1 MESEVRVLRQN
12 VRLQKNSLDKLKE
25 KLSHLNENKF
35 STFILSLSAFIA
47 LAKRYTDQDKFLVS
61 HNNSIQPNGNVLN
74 RSNQRISYIEIDLS
88 EDPTFEILIQLLND
102 KIQKDTKETI
112 ADKKDSYPFLV
123 NFSFDDILEDGSSN
137 LNLNLL
143 RTDNQNTLPVLSINL
158 SNSEEDVMCGCL
170 EARLDLMEISI
181 SENSNEHYCNILK
194 EAIINPQK
202 RISECNMLDEEE
214 RNKILFEWNATEKNY
229 RKNICLHHLI
239 EEQVDKT
246 PDSIA
251 VIYNGHSLTYKELNR
266 RANLVANRLIDR
278 GIKEEDLVAV
288 LFELSLESVI
298 AIVGVL
304 KAGAVYV
311 PLDTNYPVKR
321 LQLLV
326 DDSKPKLLITN
337 SSLKGLLEFA
347 EEKKLV
353 LSDNDWL
360 NNDYLP
366 NPVTA
371 VKPENA
377 AYVMYTSGSTGSP
390 KGIVIQHNSV
400 VNNIMLIKDR
410 YMLTPDDIV
419 PSMPSLAFD
428 ASVSKLFPVL
438 TIGGTVVLP
447 TEEEIKDV
455 EKTLELINK
464 YNMPYFSTPPSILR
478 VINSINPDLSKL
490 RSISCGGEALKFS
503 DISNLN
509 KHVPIINIYG
519 PTEATVSS
527 CTYTIPKNSP
537 PITSRIPIGRPN
549 PNCKVYVLDK
559 HLNCMPV
566 NCYGTIY
573 IGGIGVARGYL
584 NNPEL
589 TAQRF
594 IKSPFVEG
602 DVLYNTGDIGRWLPD
617 GNIDF
622 IGRNDNQIKIRGFRI
637 QIEEVEKILIKH
649 PSVSECKI
657 IVKDTSNEDKLMI
670 ACAILKEGESLTIES
685 MRDFI
690 EKYLPDY
697 MVPSDIMLLAN
708 FPLNQNNKV
717 DSKALLQKYNEKS
730 PNQQKVSIS
739 KNSIEKELI
748 SFWKE
753 ILNKEINIQENFF
766 HAGGHSLHAMQLKM
780 YINKKFNTDFSMK
793 DIFNNLTIEKLT
805 SLIASKAQITEEN
818 FNPKSHQIKNPFID
832 EKQSIENITPIDLKE
847 VSNIRTQSLDT
858 SISRKEIDIIASKD
872 KEGSFYQLFFKKPTL
887 FDLSFNE
894 RRLWFL
900 YQFLPNKATYNV
912 VKAYNLSGKVNTGV
926 LEKSVKQLLDKHL
939 NLRKNFIEVDGEPKA
954 KLNYK
959 STFKV
964 RVCWLSDFLKSTTE
978 NEETI
983 IEKLIEDETEK
994 PFDLSK
1000 DLPIRLT
1007 VIKKK
1012 KESSILI
1019 LSAHHIISDAW
1030 SFAIILEELNK
1041 LYNANLNDEEINLED
1056 LTKEYNSY
1064 VGLQKQ
1070 HLNKNKVSELL
1081 AYWKNKLSDKISKL
1095 KLPYEHTGKDI
1106 ISDSALY
1113 EEILIPTPLIN
1124 SLKKFSKEKDVTLFM
1139 TFFSAFQSLLFKYSQ
1154 NEFINT
1160 AIPIVDRADAATKR
1174 LIGFFV
1180 NTLIIPT
1187 DFSKD
1192 IVFDE
1197 LVEEVRQTLLEGFH
1211 HQDLPYDILANELRK
1226 DTGADVNSLIQ
1237 VMFAFQNV
1245 HEDPLQLTEVKAE
1258 NILLKNKHAK
1268 FDLTV
1273 SVSEQAEGYLV
1284 SAEYKSDLFHSIT
1297 IKRMLNSFQMLLEQV
1312 MSNPKIK
1319 LSQIEVL
1326 NQSVKEVLTKVWNDT
1341 KRNLPDFS
1349 VHELFERQVF
1359 STPDATALNWNGKKI
1374 SYNELNIRSNH
1385 LAHNLKKQEIS
1396 SEELVGI
1403 LMDESEFSI
1412 ISMIAVLKTGGA
1424 YLPLDPAYPKERIA
1438 YMLNDSKVKL
1448 IISEEKYLNY
1458 LPDSSYDWIVLDRLG
1473 EELSKEKD
1481 TNPESRI
1488 LTNHLAY
1495 VMYTSG
1501 STGNPKGVGV
1511 EHKNIV
1517 RLVKNTNY
1525 VTLNNN
1531 TKLLKTGAFSFD
1543 ASTFEIWGILLN
1555 GGELFVYPKENLL
1568 DHQLL
1573 KEKIKENGISL
1584 MWFTVS
1590 WFNQLV
1596 DIDVDIF
1603 KPLQSVFVGG
1613 DKLSVKHINKV
1624 KQAIPHLEIVNG
1636 YGPTENTT
1644 FSLYHKIENTSE
1656 EDIPVG
1662 KPITNTTVYILDKS
1676 LNLLPIGVQG
1686 EIYVGGKGV
1695 ARGYIND
1702 EKRTQEKFI
1711 PDPFSYEGRLY
1722 KTGDLGRWLENGT
1735 IEFGGRKDN
1744 QIKLRGYRIELGEI
1758 ENAISSHPLIE
1769 DSVVL
1774 VKDDNGDKKI
1784 IGFYLSNTN
1793 LTEAEVK
1800 TFLRKTLPDF
1810 MIPVYLIKKESFP
1823 LTSNGKINRQALAN
1837 STKNYIKA
1845 NKTFEFAFSATEEKL
1860 VAIFEE
1866 ILGRDGISITDNFFE
1881 LGGHSLLATKVMAK
1895 IERAFGQNYPLSILF
1910 EAPTIKELSKV
1921 IKGDSE
1927 IKKTGIISIQ
1937 PKGNKPPLFL
1947 LPGYLFYHNLAKY
1960 LGDDQPL
1967 YGFEPL
1973 NIDRTEE
1980 VAAMFIKQIKQIQ
1993 PTGPYFIGG
2002 FCASGIIAYEVAQ
2015 QLTAAGDEI
2024 GLLSLFEVYTP
2035 EATVSK
2041 ASKKYLSDKLAH
2053 WKAAF
2058 SYNSFRAKIKLI
2070 YNESQKLLQYF
2081 LLNQF
2086 RSMISDYKL
2095 KPYDGKIVLFK
2106 ALDELV
2112 SSSSSDPYMG
2122 WNRYCSAHNITL
2134 IKIPGNH
2141 NTLFKEPYIGI
2152 TAAHIKKC
2160 LENENYHVEE
2170 I

>member
-1 MESEVRVLRQN
+1 MESEVKVLRQN
-12 VRLQKNSLDKLKE
+12 VRLQKNSLDKLQE
-25 KLSHLNENKF
+25 KLSLLNEDKF
-35 STFILSLSAFIA
+35 SSFILSLSAFIA
-47 LAKRYTDQDKFLVS
+47 LAKRYTDQDKFLVA
-61 HNNSIQPNGNVLN
+61 HNHSKQNKPS
-74 RSNQRISYIEIDLS
+74 QRISFIEIDLS
-88 EDPTFEILIQLLND
+88 EDPTFEILIQQLND
-102 KIQKDTKETI
+102 KIQKDTDGTF
-112 ADKKDSYPFLV
+112 ADKKDFYPFV
-123 NFSFDDILEDGSSN
+123 INFSFDDKSEQGISN
-137 LNLNLL
+137 LNLNIVSS
-143 RTDNQNTLPVLSINL
+143 DNQNILPALSINL
-158 SNSEEDVMCGCL
+158 SNTEEVISGCL
-170 EARLDLMEISI
+170 EARLDLMEITI
-181 SENSNEHYCNILK
+181 SENTNNHFCNLLQ
-194 EAIINPQK
+194 EAVLNPKK
-202 RISECNMLDEEE
+202 RISECNMLDESE

-229 RKNICLHHLI
+229 PKNICLHHLI
-239 EEQVDKT
+239 EKQVDNT

-251 VIYNGHSLTYKELNR
+251 VIYNGQSLTYKELNR
-266 RANLVANRLIDR
+266 RANCVVERLIAR
-278 GIKEEDLVAV
+278 GIKEEDLVGV

-298 AIVGVL
+298 VILGVL
-304 KAGAVYV
+304 KAGAAYV

-326 DDSKPKLLITN
+326 DDAKPKLLITN

-347 EEKKLV
+347 EDRTLIIN
-353 LSDNDWL
+353 DNDWL
-360 NNDYLP
+360 NSDYLT
-366 NPVTA
+366 NPSTN

-410 YMLTPDDIV
+410 YELTPDDIV

-428 ASVSKLFPVL
+428 ASVSKLFPIL

-447 TEEEIKDV
+447 TEDEIKDV

-478 VINSINPDLSKL
+478 VINSINPDLSRL
-490 RSISCGGEALKFS
+490 RIISCGGEALKFS
-503 DISNLN
+503 DINNIN
-509 KHVPIINIYG
+509 KHVPILNIYG

-537 PITSRIPIGRPN
+537 PITSRVPIGKPN
-549 PNCKVYVLDK
+549 PNCKVYILDK
-559 HLNCMPV
+559 HMNCMPV
-566 NCYGTIY
+566 NCYGTLY

-594 IKSPFVEG
+594 IKNPFVDGE
-602 DVLYNTGDIGRWLPD
+602 VLYNTGDIARWLPD

-622 IGRNDNQIKIRGFRI
+622 LGRNDNQIKIRGFRI
-637 QIEEVEKILIKH
+637 QMEEVEKILTKH
-649 PSVSECKI
+649 PSVIEGKI
-657 IVKDTSNEDKLMI
+657 IVKGTNDEDKFMI
-670 ACAILKEGESLTIES
+670 ACIIPKEGESVTIES
-685 MRDFI
+685 MRNFI

-697 MVPSDIMLLAN
+697 MVPSDIMVLDQ

-717 DSKALLQKYNEKS
+717 DSKALLQKFNEKT
-730 PNQQKVSIS
+730 PVKQKISLSVS
-739 KNSIEKELI
+739 KNNVEKDLI
-748 SFWKE
+748 NFWKE

-780 YINKKFNTDFSMK
+780 FINKKFNTDFSMK

-805 SLIASKAQITEEN
+805 SLIASKIQLTEDN
-818 FNPKSHQIKNPFID
+818 IHIPNSLKNNNPFIE
-832 EKQSIENITPIDLKE
+832 EKQSSENITPVDLKDI
-847 VSNIRTQSLDT
+847 SNIKSQSLDT
-858 SISRKEIDIIASKD
+858 SLSKKEIDLIASNN
-872 KEGSFYQLFFKKPTL
+872 KESSFYQLFFKKPTL
-887 FDLSFNE
+887 LDLSFNE
-894 RRLWFL
+894 RRLYFL
-900 YQFLPNKATYNV
+900 YKFLPNKATYNV
-912 VKAYNLSGKVNTGV
+912 VKAYSLSGKVNISV
-926 LEKSVKQLLDKHL
+926 LEKSIKQLLDKHL
-939 NLRKNFIEVDGEPKA
+939 NLRKNFIEIDGEPKA
-954 KLNYK
+954 KLNLK

-964 RVCWLSDFLKSTTE
+964 RVCCLSDFLRSTTDD
-978 NEETI
+978 EELI
-983 IEKLIEDETEK
+983 LEKLVEDETEK

-1007 VIKKK
+1007 LIKKR
-1012 KESSILI
+1012 KESSVLI

-1041 LYNANLNDEEINLED
+1041 LYNSNLNGEEIELED
-1056 LTKEYNSY
+1056 LTREYNNY
-1064 VGLQKQ
+1064 VGAQKQ
-1070 HLNKNKVSELL
+1070 YLNKIKISELL
-1081 AYWKNKLSDKISKL
+1081 GYWKNKLSDKISKL
-1095 KLPYEHTGKDI
+1095 KLPYERNGKDI
-1106 ISDSALY
+1106 VSDNALY
-1113 EEILIPTPLIN
+1113 EEILIPTTLIN
-1124 SLKKFSKEKDVTLFM
+1124 SLQKYSREKDVTLFM
-1139 TFFSAFQSLLFKYSQ
+1139 TFFSAFQTLLFKYSQ

-1160 AIPIVDRADAATKR
+1160 AIPIVDRANADTKK
-1174 LIGFFV
+1174 LVGFFV

-1187 DFSKD
+1187 DFSND
-1192 IVFDE
+1192 VLFDE
-1197 LVEEVRQTLLEGFH
+1197 LVEEVRQTILESFQN
-1211 HQDLPYDILANELRK
+1211 QDLPYEILANELRK

-1245 HEDPLQLTEVKAE
+1245 HEDPLHLTGIKAE

-1273 SVSEQAEGYLV
+1273 SVSEQADGYLV

-1297 IKRMLNSFQMLLEQV
+1297 IKRMLNSFYMLIEQV

-1319 LSQIEVL
+1319 ISQIEVL
-1326 NQSVKEVLTKVWNDT
+1326 NQSVKELLTKVWNDT

-1359 STPDATALNWNGKKI
+1359 STPDAIALNFNGKKI
-1374 SYNELNIRSNH
+1374 SYNDLNIRANH
-1385 LAHNLKKQEIS
+1385 LAHYLKKQGIA

-1403 LMDESEFSI
+1403 LMDESELSI
-1412 ISMIAVLKTGGA
+1412 VSLIAVLKTGGA

-1438 YMLNDSKVKL
+1438 YMLNDSRVKT

-1458 LPDSSYDWIVLDRLG
+1458 LPESSYQWIALDQLG

-1525 VTLNNN
+1525 ATLSNN

-1543 ASTFEIWGILLN
+1543 ASTFEVWGILLN
-1555 GGELFVYPKENLL
+1555 GGELHIYPKENLL

-1573 KEKIKENGISL
+1573 KEKIKENEITL

-1596 DIDVDIF
+1596 DLDVDLF

-1644 FSLYHKIENTSE
+1644 FSLYHKIESISE
-1656 EDIPVG
+1656 EDIPIG

-1758 ENAISSHPLIE
+1758 ENAISCHPLIE
-1769 DSVVL
+1769 DSVVIM
-1774 VKDDNGDKKI
+1774 KDDNGDKKI

-1800 TFLRKTLPDF
+1800 TFLRKTLPEF
-1810 MIPVYLIKKESFP
+1810 MIPAYLIKKESFP

-1837 STKNYIKA
+1837 STKNYIKT
-1845 NKTFEFAFSATEEKL
+1845 NKTFEFAFNATEEKL

-1866 ILGRDGISITDNFFE
+1866 ILGRDAISITDNFFE

-1895 IERAFGQNYPLSILF
+1895 IEREFGQNYPLSILF

-1921 IKGDSE
+1921 IKGDSG

-1937 PKGNKPPLFL
+1937 PKGHKPPLFL
-1947 LPGYLFYHNLAKY
+1947 LPGYLFYHNLSKY

-1980 VAAMFIKQIKQIQ
+1980 VAAMFIKQMKKIQ
-1993 PTGPYFIGG
+1993 PTGPYYIGG

-2041 ASKKYLSDKLAH
+2041 ASKKYLSDKFAH

-2058 SYNSFRAKIKLI
+2058 SYNSFRAKVKLI

-2095 KPYDGKIVLFK
+2095 KPYNGKIVLFK

-2112 SSSSSDPYMG
+2112 VSSSSDPYMG

-2152 TAAHIKKC
+2152 TAAQIKKC
-2160 LENENYHVEE
+2160 LENENYNVEE

>member
-1 MESEVRVLRQN
+1 MESEVKVLRQN
-12 VRLQKNSLDKLKE
+12 VRLQKNSLDILKE
-25 KLSHLNENKF
+25 KLSLLNEDKF
-35 STFILSLSAFIA
+35 SSFILSLSAFIA
-47 LAKRYTDQDKFLVS
+47 LAKRYTDQDKFLVA
-61 HNNSIQPNGNVLN
+61 HNYSTHQK
-74 RSNQRISYIEIDLS
+74 SSQTISFIEIDLS
-88 EDPTFEILIQLLND
+88 EDPTFEKLIQQLND
-102 KIQKDTKETI
+102 KIQKDTDSTS
-112 ADKKDSYPFLV
+112 ADKKDTYPFVV
-123 NFSFDDILEDGSSN
+123 NFSFDDKSEQGISN
-137 LNLNLL
+137 LNLNLISK
-143 RTDNQNTLPVLSINL
+143 DSQNILPALSINL
-158 SNSEEDVMCGCL
+158 SNTEDVLTGCL
-170 EARLDLMEISI
+170 EARLDLMEITI
-181 SENSNEHYCNILK
+181 SENTNCHFCNLLY
-194 EAIINPQK
+194 EAILNPQK
-202 RISECNMLDEEE
+202 RISECKMLDENES
-214 RNKILFEWNATEKNY
+214 NKILFEWNATEKIYQN
-229 RKNICLHHLI
+229 NICLHHLI
-239 EEQVDKT
+239 EKQVDKT
-246 PDSIA
+246 PNSIA
-251 VIYNGHSLTYKELNR
+251 IIFNDQSLTYKELNK
-266 RANLVANRLIDR
+266 RANFVADRLIKR
-278 GIKEEDLVAV
+278 GIKEEDLVGV

-298 AIVGVL
+298 AILGVL

-326 DDSKPKLLITN
+326 DDAKPKLLITN
-337 SSLKGLLEFA
+337 SSLKGLLEFP
-347 EEKKLV
+347 EDRKLV
-353 LSDNDWL
+353 ISDNDWF
-360 NNDYLP
+360 NNDYLT
-366 NPVTA
+366 NPTTN

-377 AYVMYTSGSTGSP
+377 AYVMYTSGSTGAP
-390 KGIVIQHNSV
+390 KGIVIQHNNV
-400 VNNIMLIKDR
+400 VNNIMLIIDR
-410 YMLTPDDIV
+410 YELTPEDIV

-428 ASVSKLFPVL
+428 ASVSKLFPIL

-455 EKTLELINK
+455 EKTLELVNK

-490 RSISCGGEALKFS
+490 RIISCGGEALKFS
-503 DISNLN
+503 DISNIN
-509 KHVPIINIYG
+509 KHVPILNIYG

-537 PITSRIPIGRPN
+537 PITSRIPIGKPN
-549 PNCKVYVLDK
+549 PNCKVYILDK
-559 HLNCMPV
+559 HLNCMPA
-566 NCYGTIY
+566 NCYGTLY
-573 IGGIGVARGYL
+573 IGGAGVARGYL

-594 IKSPFVEG
+594 IKNPFVDG
-602 DVLYNTGDIGRWLPD
+602 DILYNTGDIARWLPD

-622 IGRNDNQIKIRGFRI
+622 LGRNDNQIKIRGFRI
-637 QIEEVEKILIKH
+637 QIEEVEKILAIH
-649 PSVSECKI
+649 PSVSEGKI
-657 IVKDTSNEDKLMI
+657 IVKGTNDEDKIMI
-670 ACAILKEGESLTIES
+670 ACIIQKEGESLTIES
-685 MRDFI
+685 MRNFI

-697 MVPSDIMLLAN
+697 MVPSDILLLDQ

-717 DSKALLQKYNEKS
+717 DSKALLQKYNEKATGK
-730 PNQQKVSIS
+730 QKVAVSLS
-739 KNSIEKELI
+739 KNNVEKDLI
-748 SFWKE
+748 GFWKE

-805 SLIASKAQITEEN
+805 SLIGSKIQLTEDN
-818 FNPKSHQIKNPFID
+818 IHISNSLKNNNPFIA
-832 EKQSIENITPIDLKE
+832 EKQSIENITPVDLKE
-847 VSNIRTQSLDT
+847 VSNIRIQSLDT
-858 SISRKEIDIIASKD
+858 AISKKEINQIASKD
-872 KEGSFYQLFFKKPTL
+872 KETGLYQLFFKKTTL
-887 FDLSFNE
+887 QDLSFNE
-894 RRLWFL
+894 RRLYFL
-900 YQFLPNKATYNV
+900 YKFLPNKATYNV
-912 VKAYNLSGKVNTGV
+912 VKAFTLSGKVNIAA
-926 LEKSVKQLLDKHL
+926 LEKSFKQLLDKHL

-954 KLNYK
+954 KLNIK

-964 RVCWLSDFLKSTTE
+964 RVCCLSDFLRS
-978 NEETI
+978 NSDDEETI
-983 IEKLIEDETEK
+983 LEKLIDDETEK

-1000 DLPIRLT
+1000 DLPVRLSL
-1007 VIKKK
+1007 IKKK

-1030 SFAIILEELNK
+1030 SIAIILEELNN
-1041 LYNANLNDEEINLED
+1041 LYNSNLDGEEIKLQD
-1056 LTKEYNSY
+1056 LTKEYDSY
-1064 VGLQKQ
+1064 VETQKQ
-1070 HLNKNKVSELL
+1070 YLNKIKINELL
-1081 AYWKNKLSDKISKL
+1081 GYWKNKLSDKISKL
-1095 KLPYEHTGKDI
+1095 KLPYERSGKDV

-1113 EEILIPTPLIN
+1113 EEILIPTSLIN
-1124 SLKKFSKEKDVTLFM
+1124 SLQKFSREKDVTLFM
-1139 TFFSAFQSLLFKYSQ
+1139 TFFSAFQSLLYKYSQ

-1160 AIPIVDRADAATKR
+1160 AIPIVDRADADTKR

-1192 IVFDE
+1192 VVFEE
-1197 LVEEVRQTLLEGFH
+1197 LVEDVRQTLLESFQ
-1211 HQDLPYDILANELRK
+1211 HQDLPFDVLANELRK

-1245 HEDPLQLTEVKAE
+1245 HEDPLLFTGVKAE
-1258 NILLKNKHAK
+1258 NLLLKNKHAK

-1273 SVSEQAEGYLV
+1273 SVSEQEDGYLV
-1284 SAEYKSDLFHSIT
+1284 SAEYKSDLFHSVT
-1297 IKRMLNSFQMLLEQV
+1297 IKRMLNSFYMLLEQV

-1319 LSQIEVL
+1319 VSQIEVL
-1326 NQSVKEVLTKVWNDT
+1326 SQSVKEVLTKVWNDT

-1349 VHELFERQVF
+1349 VHELFERQAF
-1359 STPDATALNWNGKKI
+1359 STPDAIALNFNGKKI
-1374 SYNELNIRSNH
+1374 SYNDLNIQANH
-1385 LAHNLKKQEIS
+1385 LAHYLKKQGTS
-1396 SEELVGI
+1396 PEELVGI
-1403 LMDESEFSI
+1403 LMDESELSV
-1412 ISMIAVLKTGGA
+1412 ISMIAVLKSGGA

-1438 YMLNDSKVKL
+1438 YMLDDSKVRI

-1458 LPDSSYDWIVLDRLG
+1458 LPDSSFQWIVLDQIN

-1501 STGNPKGVGV
+1501 STGNPKGVGI

-1517 RLVKNTNY
+1517 RLVKNINY
-1525 VTLNNN
+1525 ANLTNN

-1543 ASTFEIWGILLN
+1543 ASTFEVWGILLN
-1555 GGELFVYPKENLL
+1555 GGELFIFPKENLL

-1573 KEKIKENGISL
+1573 KEKIKENGITL

-1596 DIDVDIF
+1596 DIDVDLF
-1603 KPLQSVFVGG
+1603 KPLESVMVGG
-1613 DKLSVKHINKV
+1613 DKLSVKHIDKI
-1624 KQAIPHLEIVNG
+1624 KKALPHLEVING

-1644 FSLYHKIENTSE
+1644 FSLYHKIEDING
-1656 EDIPVG
+1656 EDIPIG
-1662 KPITNTTVYILDKS
+1662 KPITNTTVYILDKY

-1711 PDPFSYEGRLY
+1711 PDPFNYEGRLY

-1735 IEFGGRKDN
+1735 IDFGGRKDS

-1758 ENAISSHPLIE
+1758 ENAISCHPLIE
-1769 DSVVL
+1769 DAVVIL
-1774 VKDDNGDKKI
+1774 KDDNGDKKI

-1866 ILGRDGISITDNFFE
+1866 TLGRDGISITDNFFE

-1980 VAAMFIKQIKQIQ
+1980 VAAMFIKQMKQIQ

-2035 EATVSK
+2035 DVTVSK
-2041 ASKKYLSDKLAH
+2041 ASKKYLSDKFAH

-2106 ALDELV
+2106 ALDEIV
-2112 SSSSSDPYMG
+2112 SSSSPDPYMG

-2141 NTLFKEPYIGI
+2141 NTLFKEPYIAI
-2152 TAAHIKKC
+2152 TAAQIKKC
-2160 LENENYHVEE
+2160 LENENYNVEE